1 MRDLIVLTIV
11 FAGTPVAVFSPY
23 LGVLLWTWLSVMNPH
38 KLAWGIARDFP
49 VAQIAAVATLIGILI
64 GKDERRFPFTAV
76 TFTLFMLI
84 GWMCVTSVFAIHPD
98 LIGEPFSKV
107 MKIQFMILV
116 ALLLVHTRQQI
127 HGLLYVLAASLAFFG
142 VKGGIYTLFTGTGY
156 QVYGPPGGFFY
167 DNNALALAQIMT
179 IPLLFYLYQET
190 ARKWLRYGLLGSMA
204 LCAAAALGSHSR
216 GGLLAIAAMGFLL
229 WLKSQHKLLTLVPIV
244 LIGTLLVAAMPEH
257 WGERMSSIAN
267 YEEDRS
273 AMGRINAWWMAYNLA
288 RDRFLGGGFEV
299 ITPELFAR
307 YAPVPGEVRAAHS
320 IYFQMLGEHGFVG
333 LGLFLLLWL
342 LVWRSASWTA
352 RQARGREDLR
362 WAARLS
368 NMIKVSLV
376 GYFVGGAFLSL
387 AYFDLPYNLL
397 VLVVATQVWVRERVA
412 AATTPAPTVLQPA
425 R

>member
-1 MRDLIVLTIV
+1 
-11 FAGTPVAVFSPY
+11 
-23 LGVLLWTWLSVMNPH
+23 
-38 KLAWGIARDFP
+38 
-49 VAQIAAVATLIGILI
+49 
-64 GKDERRFPFTAV
+64 
-76 TFTLFMLI
+76 
-84 GWMCVTSVFAIHPD
+84 
-98 LIGEPFSKV
+98 
-107 MKIQFMILV
+107 
-116 ALLLVHTRQQI
+116 
-127 HGLLYVLAASLAFFG
+127 
-142 VKGGIYTLFTGTGY
+142 
-156 QVYGPPGGFFY
+156 
-167 DNNALALAQIMT
+167 
-179 IPLLFYLYQET
+179 
-190 ARKWLRYGLLGSMA
+190 
-204 LCAAAALGSHSR
+204 
-216 GGLLAIAAMGFLL
+216 
-229 WLKSQHKLLTLVPIV
+229 
-244 LIGTLLVAAMPEH
+244 
-257 WGERMSSIAN
+257 
-267 YEEDRS
+267 
-273 AMGRINAWWMAYNLA
+273 MGRINAWWMAYNLA

-412 AATTPAPTVLQPA
+412 ASITPAPAALQPA